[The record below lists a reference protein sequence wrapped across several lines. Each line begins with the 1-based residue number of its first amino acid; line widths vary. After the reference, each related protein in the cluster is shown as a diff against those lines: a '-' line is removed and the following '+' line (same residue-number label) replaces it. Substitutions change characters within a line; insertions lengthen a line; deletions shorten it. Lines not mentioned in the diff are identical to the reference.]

1 MSLPLLSGDAP
12 LPCNGGELFQ
22 SFRRICIQQF
32 FPPLG
37 VNDLYLL
44 RVSLEHNTAALALGQ
59 GAQSGKISASKQN
72 GTSDKGVRAMC
83 GPGSQ
88 PEDRPLCFFLCLG
101 KCGDQGFQRLP
112 LQQGLIS
119 GQENAACKVGALLQ
133 QRLQPQP
140 NSVIPARQAVEQ
152 AGHGLCVTQGLDL
165 GRAGHDHPGGKG
177 RGGGDLQRPAEQGRP
192 PKSASSLLEPNRRA
206 SPDAMMTHPTGGWA
220 LFFHNSAIKSF
231 LLNLP
236 DLRQSFQWHYKGF
249 CDKIKVAIEKRE
261 VLRMMTIREY
271 KRAESLEEA
280 WQLNQKRNNRVIG
293 GMIWLKMENINVGTA
308 IDLSGLGLDKIE
320 ETAEGFS
327 IGAMVPLRQI
337 ELHEGLNAYTEGA
350 VRESVRHIVGV
361 QLRSLATVGG
371 SIYSRFGFS
380 DVLTMFLAL
389 NASVEL
395 YKGGIVPLSEYAQR
409 PYDRD
414 ILVRVIVPK
423 EQAAFCYQSV
433 RNSQTDF
440 PVLTCAAA
448 KTAGGFRFAIGAR
461 PGKAVLYTL
470 QPNAAETPE
479 LTAARFAAEVRANI
493 RTESNMRG
501 SAEYRNHLAGVLVKR
516 AVLKLEGNR

>member
-1 MSLPLLSGDAP
+1 
-12 LPCNGGELFQ
+12 
-22 SFRRICIQQF
+22 
-32 FPPLG
+32 
-37 VNDLYLL
+37 
-44 RVSLEHNTAALALGQ
+44 
-59 GAQSGKISASKQN
+59 
-72 GTSDKGVRAMC
+72 
-83 GPGSQ
+83 
-88 PEDRPLCFFLCLG
+88 
-101 KCGDQGFQRLP
+101 
-112 LQQGLIS
+112 
-119 GQENAACKVGALLQ
+119 
-133 QRLQPQP
+133 
-140 NSVIPARQAVEQ
+140 
-152 AGHGLCVTQGLDL
+152 
-165 GRAGHDHPGGKG
+165 
-177 RGGGDLQRPAEQGRP
+177 
-192 PKSASSLLEPNRRA
+192 
-206 SPDAMMTHPTGGWA
+206 
-220 LFFHNSAIKSF
+220 
-231 LLNLP
+231 
-236 DLRQSFQWHYKGF
+236 
-249 CDKIKVAIEKRE
+249 
-261 VLRMMTIREY
+261 MMTIREY

-361 QLRSLATVGG
+361 QLRNLATVGG

-433 RNSQTDF
+433 RNSQTDI

-448 KTAGGFRFAIGAR
+448 RLQDGSYRFAVGAR
-461 PGKAVLYTL
+461 PLKAVLYEEPAAPAQQL
-470 QPNAAETPE
+470 AETIQQQVV
-479 LTAARFAAEVRANI
+479 TG
-493 RTESNMRG
+493 SNMRG
-501 SAEYRNHLAGVLVKR
+501 SAEYRRHLTGVLVRRAAEELENR
-516 AVLKLEGNR
+516 AVQEEN